1 MSKQMLLL
9 IAQSIVLM
17 FFSLSS
23 PWFHAV
29 APGSG
34 NQADGLSCI
43 PESRSRL
50 LKQNKSAYPDSIPDM
65 SLFPTDCFKIIFRSI
80 VCERRSS
87 TGGMMAQWCSGEGW
101 EDQGPFSEVMRSG
114 SAWCWEE
121 FTACHRP
128 PTHPLKSS
136 TRRRVPFPCCRLH
149 LRWFKRGGFKIKPP
163 HPLWFVYTR
172 VCVSMCIVLLWRNSG
187 SEAAVLQGQLCW
199 QLTPWKFGNGNLASA
214 PPPSLSITQ
223 LPTAPT
229 DPVQRIL
236 LFSVMGDIKSRL
248 TLPGATSA
256 NAAVMIDI
264 FFIILKAKGER
275 TSCLCHCLL
284 LDWRGVMGCVLK
296 RWQGCNAICTP
307 VPLFTAPT
315 PFFQP
320 PMCQLSPGQGFA
332 GE

>member
-101 EDQGPFSEVMRSG
+101 EDQGPFSVVMRSG

-149 LRWFKRGGFKIKPP
+149 LRWFKRGGFKIKTP
-163 HPLWFVYTR
+163 HPLWFVYTC

-187 SEAAVLQGQLCW
+187 SEAAVLQDSAL
-199 QLTPWKFGNGNLASA
+199 LTAYSMEVWEWEFGLSTSSQPLNYSVTNSTHWPCAEDLA
-214 PPPSLSITQ
+214 
-223 LPTAPT
+223 
-229 DPVQRIL
+229 VQCD
-236 LFSVMGDIKSRL
+236 GGYK
-248 TLPGATSA
+248 
-256 NAAVMIDI
+256 
-264 FFIILKAKGER
+264 K
-275 TSCLCHCLL
+275 
-284 LDWRGVMGCVLK
+284 
-296 RWQGCNAICTP
+296 
-307 VPLFTAPT
+307 
-315 PFFQP
+315 
-320 PMCQLSPGQGFA
+320 
-332 GE
+332 